1 MFCYIKAGIKLLR
14 YLNIILDNLVFEHIF
29 FSYKSNMDY
38 NNNSHEILNLKW
50 RFLLLSKRCTFRNFS
65 FDVDTF
71 VPKKKRHVPHL
82 KFPYQSMNLLT
93 NLLNLFQ
100 MSGKKKNFPFWLQ
113 CDISMAYKFSDME
126 RWLCFFSR
134 EKKK

>member
-1 MFCYIKAGIKLLR
+1 MKVFCCYLKDALL
-14 YLNIILDNLVFEHIF
+14 E
-29 FSYKSNMDY
+29 
-38 NNNSHEILNLKW
+38 
-50 RFLLLSKRCTFRNFS
+50 NFS

-113 CDISMAYKFSDME
+113 CDLSMAYKFNDME
-126 RWLCFFSR
+126 R
-134 EKKK
+134 